1 MNKYGVFLT
10 VLLPLCGFAEAQEVV
25 TVETPAAAAIAEP
38 KRILPRY
45 PASFNYLMM

>member
-25 TVETPAAAAIAEP
+25 TVETPAA
-38 KRILPRY
+38 RRQRVGNV
-45 PASFNYLMM
+45 FNHTGQFF